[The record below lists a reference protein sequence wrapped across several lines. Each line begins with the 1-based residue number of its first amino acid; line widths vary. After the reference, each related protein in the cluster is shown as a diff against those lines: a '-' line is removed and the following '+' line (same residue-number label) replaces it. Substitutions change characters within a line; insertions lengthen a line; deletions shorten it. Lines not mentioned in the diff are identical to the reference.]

1 MRYRGPK
8 GAKRIEGTI
17 HSINIYFL
25 NAGTLLQGALYILTE
40 RENMRITHVRPHGQQ
55 RGEGYV
61 GNIWKMTEK
70 ERGNQ

>member
-8 GAKRIEGTI
+8 GAKRTEGTI
-17 HSINIYFL
+17 HSSNVYFP

-55 RGEGYV
+55 RGEA
-61 GNIWKMTEK
+61 M
-70 ERGNQ
+70 